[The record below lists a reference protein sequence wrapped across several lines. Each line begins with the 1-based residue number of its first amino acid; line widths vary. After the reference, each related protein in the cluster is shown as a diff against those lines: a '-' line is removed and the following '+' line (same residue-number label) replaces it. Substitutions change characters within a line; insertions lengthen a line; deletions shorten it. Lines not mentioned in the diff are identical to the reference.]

1 MKKSNVIGVMAL
13 VLSLLISGRS
23 AEAGSKIVDYI
34 DTTLTRLRGAIETNT
49 AGNVDPFVL
58 QIYTRGNEC
67 VVIAVVTQGIDL
79 TATLV
84 STGGT
89 IWYDDDSGG
98 SLKPLIKAITDTR
111 GWYPLTFS
119 TFAGFAG
126 TSDITFDYGRFA
138 ANSPKCAG
146 ATPPR
151 ALAESSTNP
160 LPSPRIE
167 ETDVE

>member
-1 MKKSNVIGVMAL
+1 ML
-13 VLSLLISGRS
+13 DY
-23 AEAGSKIVDYI
+23 VDS
-34 DTTLTRLRGAIETNT
+34 TSSRLRGAIETNS

-67 VVIAVVTQGIDL
+67 VVVAVVTQGVDL

-89 IWYDDDSGG
+89 IWFDDDSGG

-119 TFAGFAG
+119 TYAGFAG
-126 TSDITFDYGRFA
+126 TSDITFDYGRYA
-138 ANSPKCAG
+138 ATSPKCAG

-151 ALAESSTNP
+151 SLIESSTKP
-160 LPSPRIE
+160 LPSPRME
-167 ETDVE
+167 QMDAE